1 MQPDLRTEH
10 QKRISEAMKRWWA
23 RRRQKAAAASEC
35 PCDAERTVD
44 PQCCAA
50 GMCAR
55 EAEDAA

>member
-23 RRRQKAAAASEC
+23 RRRQKAAAACQC
-35 PCDAERTVD
+35 PCDAEGRID
-44 PQCCAA
+44 AHCAAA

>member
-23 RRRQKAAAASEC
+23 RRRQKAAEC

-55 EAEDAA
+55 EVKDAA